1 MTGFEK
7 VFKLLRKEEKRTG
20 SDYTAT
26 VTRVGKGTAYVQI
39 AGAEITDTPVSMSI
53 DAKPGDQV
61 RVRVNGGKAWLTGND
76 SNPPN
81 NSTAE
86 IEETAK
92 QVKDVSKQIETIT
105 GQLKTFLPRNMAVK
119 RAEVYNNVVSL
130 SSGDNN
136 ITFTLP
142 DDLRTSLGVRID
154 MAWPSSTWT
163 NAAVTICKDG
173 TLIDGIGYVDV
184 YSGSAQS
191 FRLILSVLY
200 V

>member
-7 VFKLLRKEEKRTG
+7 VFHLLKKEEKRTG

-26 VTRVGKGTAYVQI
+26 VSRVGKGVAYVQI

-92 QVKDVSKQIETIT
+92 QVKDVSKQIETIS
-105 GQLKTFLPRNMAVK
+105 GQLKTFLPRNMGVK
-119 RAEVYNNVVSL
+119 RAEVYNDNVAL
-130 SSGDNN
+130 LAQDNH
-136 ITFTLP
+136 ITFALP
-142 DDLRTSLGVRID
+142 EDLRTPLGIHID
-154 MAWPSSTWT
+154 MAWPMSTWT
-163 NAAVTICKDG
+163 NAVVTICKDG
-173 TLIDGIGYVDV
+173 TLIDGAGYADI
-184 YSGSAQS
+184 YSGSAQT
-191 FRLILSVLY
+191 FRLVLSLLY
-200 V
+200 I

>member
-7 VFKLLRKEEKRTG
+7 VFHLLKKEEKRTG

-26 VTRVGKGTAYVQI
+26 VSRVGKGVAYVQI

-86 IEETAK
+86 IEATTK
-92 QVKDVSKQIETIT
+92 QVKDVSKQVETIT
-105 GQLKTFLPRNMAVK
+105 GQLKTFLPRNMSVK
-119 RAEVYNNVVSL
+119 RAVVYSDSVAL
-130 SSGDNN
+130 RAQDNH
-136 ITFTLP
+136 ITFALP
-142 DDLRTSLGVRID
+142 DDLRTPLGVRID
-154 MAWPSSTWT
+154 MAWPMSTWT

-173 TLIDGIGYVDV
+173 TLIEGAGYVDIC
-184 YSGSAQS
+184 SGSAQT
-191 FRLILSVLY
+191 FGLVLSLLY
-200 V
+200 I

>member
-7 VFKLLRKEEKRTG
+7 VFHLLKKEEKRTG

-26 VTRVGKGTAYVQI
+26 VSRVSKGTAYVQI

-92 QVKDVSKQIETIT
+92 QVDGITKQLEAVNKT
-105 GQLKTFLPRNMAVK
+105 LKTLLPKSLAVK
-119 RAEVYNNVVSL
+119 RAEVFNGSVAL
-130 SSGDNN
+130 QAKDNH
-136 ITFTLP
+136 ITFALP

-154 MAWPSSTWT
+154 LAWPASTWT
-163 NAAVTICKDG
+163 NAVVTICKDG
-173 TLIDGIGYVDV
+173 TLIDGAGYVDL

-191 FRLILSVLY
+191 FGLVLSILY
-200 V
+200 I

>member
-7 VFKLLRKEEKRTG
+7 VFHLLKKEEKRTG

-26 VTRVGKGTAYVQI
+26 VSRVGKGVAYVQI

-105 GQLKTFLPRNMAVK
+105 GQLKTFLPRNMGVK
-119 RAEVYNNVVSL
+119 RAEVFNDGVAL
-130 SSGDNN
+130 LAKDNH
-136 ITFTLP
+136 ITFALP
-142 DDLRTSLGVRID
+142 DDLKISLGVRID
-154 MAWPSSTWT
+154 MAWPASTWT
-163 NAAVTICKDG
+163 NAVVTICKDG
-173 TLIDGIGYVDV
+173 TLIDGAGYVDI
-184 YSGSAQS
+184 YSGSAQNFGLVLS
-191 FRLILSVLY
+191 ILY
-200 V
+200 I

>member
-7 VFKLLRKEEKRTG
+7 VFHLLKKEEKRTG

-26 VTRVGKGTAYVQI
+26 VSRVGKGVAYVQI

-86 IEETAK
+86 VEETAK
-92 QVKDVSKQIETIT
+92 QVKDITKQLETVNGTI
-105 GQLKTFLPRNMAVK
+105 KTLLPKSLAVK
-119 RAEVYNNVVSL
+119 RAEVYNNNVAL
-130 SSGDNN
+130 LAQDNH
-136 ITFTLP
+136 ITFALP
-142 DDLRTSLGVRID
+142 DDLRTPLGVLID
-154 MAWPSSTWT
+154 MAWPMSTWT
-163 NAAVTICKDG
+163 NAVVAISKDG
-173 TLIDGIGYVDV
+173 TLIDGAGYADI
-184 YSGSAQS
+184 YSGSAQT
-191 FRLILSVLY
+191 FRLVLSLLY
-200 V
+200 I